1 MKLTLREYKTIIKI
15 LLQSYKTGG
24 NLKLTL
30 RKCKTIIKI
39 LLQSY
44 KTGGNLKLTLRKCKT
59 IIKMTGGGLMSTWRE
74 HKTI

>member
-15 LLQSYKTGG
+15 LLQ
-24 NLKLTL
+24 
-30 RKCKTIIKI
+30 I
-39 LLQSY
+39 Y

>member
-30 RKCKTIIKI
+30 RKCKTIIK
-39 LLQSY
+39 
-44 KTGGNLKLTLRKCKT
+44 
-59 IIKMTGGGLMSTWRE
+59 MTGDGLMLTWRE

>member
-30 RKCKTIIKI
+30 RKCKTIIKMTGDGSMSNMEGSIKQYEI
-39 LLQSY
+39 LLENFYQFFY
-44 KTGGNLKLTLRKCKT
+44 LDRNCF
-59 IIKMTGGGLMSTWRE
+59 
-74 HKTI
+74 